1 MKNTRTYKNQK
12 GIALIELTIA
22 LLVLAV
28 VTWLAWPR
36 ILPML
41 GFGKM
46 ATIESHI
53 DSIFMGTTSY
63 ITEQGTCTGIS
74 LATLGSRGSI
84 DSRLA
89 SGTETNAWG
98 GGFTVACNANVTQA
112 TITSTGIADAA
123 IGERLR
129 AKYAR
134 RAVSASFASGT
145 LTVVVQG

>member
-1 MKNTRTYKNQK
+1 MKKSRSLKKQN

-22 LLVLAV
+22 LLVIAIV
-28 VTWLAWPR
+28 AYLAWPR
-36 ILPML
+36 ISPML
-41 GFGKM
+41 GFGKL

-63 ITEQGTCTGIS
+63 ITEQGTCSGIS
-74 LATLGSRGSI
+74 LAALGARGAI

-89 SGTETNAWG
+89 DGTELNSWG
-98 GGFTVACNANVTQA
+98 GGYTVACNANITQA
-112 TITSTGIADAA
+112 TITTTGVADAS

-129 AKYAR
+129 AKYGR
-134 RAVSASFASGT
+134 RAVSATFASGT